1 MFEFPRRR
9 LAVIFRPGLL
19 VAALFG
25 AALVR
30 AEPPADLDAYAQ
42 RVLDTFETPGLSIVI
57 VEHGQAPVV
66 RGYGV
71 RRLASTDKVDG
82 DTLFAIGSTT
92 KAFTGAVLSTMVDE
106 GKLAWNTKVVD
117 VLPGFRMHDP
127 YASAEITVRDLLV
140 HRSGLGTGT
149 GDLLYFPP
157 SDFTR
162 ADIVHKLRYLPPASS
177 FRSTFAYSNIMY
189 VVAGQVIDA
198 VGGSPWEQQVRD
210 RILAPLGMNATT
222 TGSRLPADANR
233 AWPHARIASEL
244 RGEGPVVPLVQ
255 PLLIDSAAA
264 AGAINSSGNDIAR
277 WLEVQ
282 LGRGL
287 DPRSGKRLWSEA
299 QAREMWAPQTIVPV
313 APNPKPIELAQA
325 HFKGYAHGWI
335 VSDYRGE
342 QVISHGGGV
351 SGMVCQ
357 IVLVPGRDLAF
368 GLFINSEEAYAL
380 GALRERLLDHYLGLP
395 SPDWAAAYVEVAQA
409 RIKAAKKTLAQAATE
424 QAKLSGGSRTAPSL
438 PLDRYVGKYQDAWYG
453 GARIERDGKGLR
465 IAFDHTPA
473 LSGPIVHVRYDTFLA
488 RWPDRSF
495 EDAYVTFQ
503 LAPDGS
509 VETMKLT
516 AVSPIADFSFD
527 YADLL
532 FKPVR

>member
-1 MFEFPRRR
+1 MTR
-9 LAVIFRPGLL
+9 LSSRVSASCRCVLALL
-19 VAALFG
+19 VCASPASFG
-25 AALVR
+25 A
-30 AEPPADLDAYAQ
+30 PPADLDAYAQ
-42 RVLDTFETPGLSIVI
+42 GLLTRFETPGMLVVV
-57 VEHGQAPVV
+57 VERGQPAVV

-71 RRLASTDKVDG
+71 RRAGTPAKVDG

-106 GKLAWNTKVVD
+106 GKLAWDSKVVD
-117 VLPGFRMHDP
+117 LLPGFRMYDS
-127 YASAEITVRDLLV
+127 YASAEMTVRDLLV

-157 SDFTR
+157 SDFSR

-177 FRSTFAYSNIMY
+177 FRSTFAYTNIMY
-189 VVAGQVIDA
+189 VVAGEVIDA
-198 VGGSPWEQQVRD
+198 VGGAPWEQQVRD
-210 RILAPLGMNATT
+210 RILTPLGMNATT
-222 TGSRLPADANR
+222 TTSRLPADANR

-264 AGAINSSGNDIAR
+264 AGAINSNGNDIAR

-287 DPRSGKRLWSEA
+287 DPRTGKRLWSEA
-299 QAREMWAPQTIVPV
+299 QAREMWAPQMIVPV

-357 IVLVPGRDLAF
+357 LVILPGRDVAF

-395 SPDWAAAYVEVAQA
+395 SPDWASAYAEVATA
-409 RIKAAKKTLAQAATE
+409 RVSAARESLAQAAA
-424 QAKLSGGSRTAPSL
+424 QAKLAGGSRSTPSL
-438 PLDRYVGKYQDAWYG
+438 PLDGYVGKYQDAWYG
-453 GARIERDGKGLR
+453 GARIERDGKELR

-503 LAPDGS
+503 LGADGS
-509 VETMKLT
+509 VESMKLRP
-516 AVSPIADFSFD
+516 VSPIADFSFD
-527 YADLL
+527 YGDLL